1 MTTND
6 NIKKSLLMFRTQ
18 STVAPNTL
26 VALSQQLELTSFANV
41 SERAHIANPR
51 HAQSKEIY

>member
-1 MTTND
+1 
-6 NIKKSLLMFRTQ
+6 MFRTQ